1 MKRKILIYVI
11 LLFSVVCFA
20 ADFKVIKDTKI
31 YDESFYKVG
40 IIKKDTIVRITN
52 AFIHNGE
59 LYAER
64 VDFKY
69 GTVIIYNGIEYVID
83 LEAIIPAETK
93 DLFDESIIKFN
104 LSKEGKSWVAISD
117 IDILYSGKR
126 KNIYDQ
132 YIFYINNFE
141 NLKDEFNYHEKWY
154 EKLFIDD
161 IASINNCTLYF
172 YDSYMLSLYVVNIE
186 KIENGYLVCA
196 EIEDYSKDGDPKVY
210 NPEIEKMSEIG
221 SVINIKMLFDG
232 DYMNVYSSNDV
243 LLFSGALM
251 DSEFKKQMENLF
263 RKDTCD
269 LSKVT
274 WPRHADGTCDYEK
287 GKTLVAPSS
296 SATNVNVN
304 KTMVVKENLKLR
316 SAEATSSNVLNIM
329 AAGTKVKIIELGK
342 VETIDG
348 INSNWVKVEIIS
360 GKDRDGNI
368 IRSGTTGWCY
378 GGYLE

>member
-20 ADFKVIKDTKI
+20 ADFKGIKDTKI

>member
-1 MKRKILIYVI
+1 MKKILLVCM
-11 LLFSVVCFA
+11 LFLTSLCFA

-31 YDESFYKVG
+31 YDENFYKVG
-40 IIKKDTIVRITN
+40 IIKKDTIVQKTK
-52 AFIHNGE
+52 AFIYNGE

-64 VDFKY
+64 VDYKY
-69 GTVIIYNGIEYVID
+69 GTDIIYNGIEYVID

-93 DLFDESIIKFN
+93 DLFDESIIEFN

-132 YIFYINNFE
+132 YIFYINKFE

-154 EKLFIDD
+154 EELFIDD

-196 EIEDYSKDGDPKVY
+196 EIGKYSKNGDPKVY

-221 SVINIKMLFDG
+221 SVVNIKMLFDG

-274 WPRHADGTCDYEK
+274 WPRHADGICDYEK

-296 SATNVNVN
+296 YATNVNVN

-316 SAEATSSNVLNIM
+316 SAEATTSTVLNVM
-329 AAGTKVKIIELGK
+329 AVGTKVKVLDLGK
-342 VETIDG
+342 SETIDG

-360 GKDRDGNI
+360 GKDRDGNNLKA
-368 IRSGTTGWCY
+368 GMTGWCY
-378 GGYLE
+378 GGYLQ